1 MVAGRYQLGDMV
13 AVEWNAE
20 LAERFPAADHYGC
33 RQELWHNGT
42 SWQRFNPVLC
52 RGYHCPQCG
61 AATGGYGH
69 RECDA

>member
-1 MVAGRYQLGDMV
+1 
-13 AVEWNAE
+13 
-20 LAERFPAADHYGC
+20 
-33 RQELWHNGT
+33 
-42 SWQRFNPVLC
+42 VLC